1 MHLAQMALLMTMVV
15 IVDSRN
21 LGRKVHE
28 GISEIL
34 NANSID
40 DTVFPATI
48 KTIENRSERTQF
60 SYGSSKR
67 SCPTKTEFNYL
78 KEAVDVS
85 GNIIQLAPLY
95 QNDGTVVKQLVQESF
110 CVHEN
115 CTCRGIKSRKFEST
129 CMTDYRFSGANVI
142 KDGQLVWSYIKVRSG
157 CSCVVKPK
165 HRQNRH
171 HIRNILDMFWT
182 ISLLITVAH
191 ITIYN
196 HIGCMFC

>member
-21 LGRKVHE
+21 LRKKKHE

-34 NANSID
+34 NANSND

-48 KTIENRSERTQF
+48 KTIENRSGRTQF

-67 SCPTKTEFNYL
+67 SCPTKTQFTFL

-85 GNIIQLAPLY
+85 GDIVQLAPLY

-110 CVHEN
+110 CVQEN

-129 CMTDYRFSGANVI
+129 CMTNYMLSGAQVI
-142 KDGQLVWSYIKVRSG
+142 KDGQVVWSHIKIRSG
-157 CSCVVKPK
+157 CSCVVKQK
-165 HRQNRH
+165 RRHNRH
-171 HIRNILDMFWT
+171 QIRNILDMF
-182 ISLLITVAH
+182 
-191 ITIYN
+191 
-196 HIGCMFC
+196 